1 MSVIVNS
8 VDITKYI
15 NQGGISEST
24 KREYADESAAA
35 GTAES
40 KGAHYIYNI
49 SAQMPDDIKSTMSAC
64 MEKGTVDCT
73 VGGDSCR
80 AEMTNFTAAVLV
92 EIGGMTLWN
101 VSFTLTDI
109 ALSDESGEQQ

>member
-1 MSVIVNS
+1 MIVNS
-8 VDITKYI
+8 VDITDYI

-24 KREYADESAAA
+24 KREYTDESAASGA
-35 GTAES
+35 AES

-49 SAQMPDDIKSTMSAC
+49 SAQMPDDIKSKMSAC
-64 MEKGTVDCT
+64 MEKGSVVCT
-73 VGGDSCR
+73 VGEDSCR
-80 AEMTNFTAAVLV
+80 AEMTNFAASVLV
-92 EIGGMTLWN
+92 ELGGAAIWN

>member
-8 VDITKYI
+8 VDITEYV

-24 KREYADESAAA
+24 QREYADKGAAT

-49 SAQMPDDIKSTMSAC
+49 SAQMPDDIKNEMSAC
-64 MEKGTVDCT
+64 MEKGNVPCT

-80 AEMTNFTAAVLV
+80 AEMTNFTASVLIELSGV
-92 EIGGMTLWN
+92 TVWN
-101 VSFTLTDI
+101 VGFTLTDI